1 MQDDRLQNGQSI
13 IHPSI
18 RFDFTLTPADFIFYF
33 ESVNKSQTGA
43 KKKKI
48 NHGCFVFFSC
58 RATSEQNNRCES
70 SRTDSRLSPPPPG
83 TTGSLCLE
91 TRQKH
96 LLLKICV
103 WAAAE
108 RGHVTRSTKA
118 EFGPYVHRT
127 KLIARLQATPTMQ
140 TNTLQTMV
148 IISSLAVNECNS
160 CATAQCTPAPSQSG
174 GANEDIAERY
184 ERADQR
190 SQRKVNEAAEV
201 TLSSMLLIAVFE
213 DRAGNADV

>member
-18 RFDFTLTPADFIFYF
+18 RFDFTLTPADLIFYF

-43 KKKKI
+43 KKK
-48 NHGCFVFFSC
+48 NQPRMFCFFFLASNK
-58 RATSEQNNRCES
+58 RTEQQVRKQPNRLEAFS
-70 SRTDSRLSPPPPG
+70 PPPG